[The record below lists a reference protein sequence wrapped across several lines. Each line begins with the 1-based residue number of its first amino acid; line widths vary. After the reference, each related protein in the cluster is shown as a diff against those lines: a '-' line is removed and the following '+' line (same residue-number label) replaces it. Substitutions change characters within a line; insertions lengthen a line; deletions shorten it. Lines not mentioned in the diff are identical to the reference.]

1 LIRPLTRRTVK
12 GELLRRRPEVEDQ
25 IREILNLDEEEILRR
40 AEACDPSSSEYLKP
54 ECLVYLIRTNRAK
67 ETRNLAE
74 QVAGA
79 LSRRCVKTLPNL
91 IRGFSD
97 LVIQDITD
105 EIVAELILRIFDP
118 SDRGDYL
125 EVSFEQV
132 IKSIRIDVCRKY
144 RAMRSGQAALDESQ
158 AALDES
164 IYAPDERLDVTKAM
178 LVKSA
183 LASLTDGELLIV
195 FLRHFCGLSIN
206 GKEQQSTIV
215 EITKLSERTVRN
227 RLGSAEEKLRKAI
240 RGSEGQTNAS

>member
-74 QVAGA
+74 QVASA

-97 LVIQDITD
+97 LDIQDITD

-132 IKSIRIDVCRKY
+132 IKSIRIDVCRTY
-144 RAMRSGQAALDESQ
+144 RAMRSGQAALDES
-158 AALDES
+158 
-164 IYAPDERLDVTKAM
+164 IYARDERLDVTKAM

-206 GKEQQSTIV
+206 GKEQQPTIV

-227 RLGSAEEKLRKAI
+227 RLGSAEEKLRKAM
-240 RGSEGQTNAS
+240 RGSRGQTNAS

>member
-1 LIRPLTRRTVK
+1 MVK
-12 GELLRRRPEVEDQ
+12 GELLRRRSEVEDQ
-25 IREILNLDEEEILRR
+25 IREILDLAEEEILRR
-40 AEACDPSSSEYLKP
+40 AEVCDPGSSEYLRP

-79 LSRRCVKTLPNL
+79 LSRRCIKTLPNQM
-91 IRGFSD
+91 RGLSD
-97 LVIQDITD
+97 LDIQDITD
-105 EIVAELILRIFDP
+105 EIVAELIQRIFDS

-144 RAMRSGQAALDESQ
+144 RAMRSGQRALESM
-158 AALDES
+158 S
-164 IYAPDERLDVTKAM
+164 APEERLDVTKAM
-178 LVKSA
+178 LIKST
-183 LASLTDGELLIV
+183 LPGLTDGELLIV

-206 GKEQQSTIV
+206 GNEQRPTIV

-240 RGSEGQTNAS
+240 RGSRGQTNAS